1 MDDSDSPGLGV
12 GFAIDPE
19 GSFDVLRQLQA
30 AMDST
35 EGKIIAEA
43 ARIEA
48 ATGKMINLGGA
59 TAQVT
64 SFSNATTRD
73 MAIVARETARAEK
86 AGESLSRQLERQAAS
101 FGKTREEM
109 RAMKVEAAALAAE
122 QQGLTELAT
131 RLRAQEL
138 ALYEKEFAAARKAS
152 QAAEAAAEDKAVA
165 AAQAIAT
172 AEREATATR
181 EAAWA
186 YDMFQAKV
194 REGAKALRELEAA
207 ERAASLEA
215 EAKAAREAGFAYQM
229 FEARAR
235 AGAKA
240 LREVEAAQAAADRE
254 RASAINA
261 ADSYAAKLEAE
272 TAAIG
277 KNAAEL
283 RAMEVA
289 KRAADADGAGLGD
302 QAERIRAAGAAYA
315 QATAQAQALEAEQ
328 RRLADASRESAE
340 AARQAAA
347 AQAAQDAS
355 VLSLRSS
362 VDPLFGAQQRL
373 SRELEEAVRL
383 YRAGAIGQEEY
394 ERSSTILGQRLDEV
408 ARAQARQN
416 DGMDDVS
423 RQSKLSANDL
433 TNIAFQL
440 QDIIVSLQGGQKPL
454 TVLMQ
459 QGSQLGGIMMQ
470 TGASVGDMVKAILGL
485 AIVTTPT
492 AAAVAALTEAEAA
505 QAAAQIA
512 AATTGSAAAITTAEL
527 AVANEAATAAAARN
541 AVAQDTLALAEA
553 AVASGA
559 VADATALAAL
569 AAAQTA
575 AAATAAE
582 LAAAQGVV
590 VGAEAAAAGA
600 SQLATAAAAELATA
614 QAAAA
619 AASTAA
625 AASATAALAPWLIGL
640 AAVAAPLALVAGGI
654 KLLQNTAN
662 EGADMKKYA
671 ESLGLTAKE
680 IRNLDDVTVTFG
692 DTTKAVF
699 QVAGSAI
706 WGVIGPAVTKV
717 WDVMKEWT
725 AWVGSG
731 VKTAA
736 NFIIGYYVASFNAV
750 RKTWSA
756 FPAVMGDLFYSAV
769 NMSIGA
775 INWMVQSSVDALNGF
790 ISTANGVLE
799 KVGLKL
805 PTLSAPQIDKV
816 ENQYAG
822 VAKSLGKSL
831 QDEMIKAT
839 SVDYLGNM
847 ASAASNA
854 IVKQAQDNARARIKA
869 QATEKGYLDP
879 EKPKTDKHAES
890 LAREAEATEAQ
901 IRNLYALADAYKV
914 SGAAALIAE
923 ARVKAESAAIKK
935 RGDIEAMVERQIR
948 LAIAQRVA
956 DAAKNTLAAREQAS
970 AQEQVNAMVS
980 AGLIPAERA
989 ATMVRDQIADLPLLA
1004 ALQVAQQRGYAK
1016 EVEAAQQALDDQ
1028 RGARERLTA
1037 AERKGQ
1043 FNSDMA
1049 AGADQ
1054 LATLE
1059 KELSLIGATDAA
1071 RVHELATLKAQQ
1083 EAKAKLY
1090 DPADAAAY
1098 VARQVEIADAT
1109 ERNRQAQD
1117 SYNDSLTFAADQ
1129 WDIFANNISTA
1140 ARGMADAF
1148 GDVGQA
1154 IGDMA
1159 SIYAD
1164 YHATAERLE
1173 SERAARVRAA
1183 GDDQAAIERANAR
1196 YFAQTATSQ
1205 VGLYGD
1211 MSSAAKGFFK
1221 EGSDGYKALETA
1233 EKAFRAVEFALSV
1246 RAMAQDAIETASSI
1260 AKSGART
1267 ATKAVEAVVTAISS
1281 LPFPLN
1287 LAAGAATIAALA
1299 SIGVAIAGSF
1309 GGNKNTLEKAND
1321 GTGTV
1326 LGDVTAKSDSIKRS
1340 IDALKEVDTVML
1352 TYSRQ
1357 MAASLSSIE
1366 SQIGGFASLVLRT
1379 DNVNASDGVAEGF
1392 KSNAIGSV
1400 LSNIPVIG
1408 GLLGSLFGT
1417 KTTVIGS
1424 GLYGGA
1430 QTLEDILSGG
1440 YDASYY
1446 SDIKKKKK
1454 FFGLTTST
1462 KYSTQYSDAD
1472 AELENQF
1479 TLILRQFNDAILA
1492 AAGPLGASTD
1502 EISQKLNGFV
1512 VSIGKIDLQ
1521 GLTGDEIEEKLNAV
1535 FGAAADDMAKA
1546 AFPTIA
1552 QFQQVGEGLFET
1564 LVRVASTVE
1573 SVTASLG
1580 LLGSGAVGMSIDL
1593 KMSLADYF
1601 DSVSDF
1607 TSAVDSYFEAY
1618 YTKEEQATAQA
1629 AQFATVFDSLGL
1641 AMPDTLAGFRA
1652 LVEAQDLTTA
1662 AGQSTYAT
1670 LLQLAPAFADL
1681 QSALNGAKSAADI
1694 LSERSDL
1701 ERQLLELQGDTDAI
1715 RALDLAKLDASN
1727 RALQEQIWAVQDAQ
1741 EAADAAAQLKDA
1753 WTSVGDSILDE
1764 VNRIRGIT
1772 DGSATGSFA
1781 TLLGQFNA
1789 ATTAAKAGD
1798 QDAASSLPGLSQALL
1813 TAAEMN
1819 ATSRQELDR
1828 VKAQTAAALQSVYD
1842 VITAANGSSSTDASG
1857 ATSTSAVLAAASTA
1871 STASTASSAAN
1882 DDVAAAV
1889 ESLRQEVA
1897 QMRSDMNSGQAQI
1910 AANTGSMKKTL
1921 DNVTSASGG
1930 EAVSVAGVAA

>member
-64 SFSNATTRD
+64 SFSNATTRE

-86 AGESLSRQLERQAAS
+86 AGEALSRQLDRQTAS

-165 AAQAIAT
+165 AAQAIAS

-215 EAKAAREAGFAYQM
+215 EAKAAREAAFAYQM

-235 AGAKA
+235 EGAKA
-240 LREVEAAQAAADRE
+240 MREVEAAQAAADRE

-289 KRAADADGAGLGD
+289 RRAADADGAGLGD

-355 VLSLRSS
+355 ILSLRSS
-362 VDPLFGAQQRL
+362 VDPLYGAQQRL
-373 SRELEEAVRL
+373 SRELEDAVRL

-423 RQSKLSANDL
+423 RQSKLTANDL
-433 TNIAFQL
+433 TNIAFQI
-440 QDIIVSLQGGQKPL
+440 QDIIVSLQGGQRPL
-454 TVLMQ
+454 TVLIA

-492 AAAVAALTEAEAA
+492 AAAVAALTEAETALIASQSGAA
-505 QAAAQIA
+505 TSGARAAIAAAELTVAEEAAARAGTQDAAAQEMLARARLHA
-512 AATTGSAAAITTAEL
+512 AETAGI
-527 AVANEAATAAAARN
+527 
-541 AVAQDTLALAEA
+541 AEA
-553 AVASGA
+553 ANARL
-559 VADATALAAL
+559 AL
-569 AAAQTA
+569 AQTA
-575 AAATAAE
+575 AADATN
-582 LAAAQGVV
+582 
-590 VGAEAAAAGA
+590 
-600 SQLATAAAAELATA
+600 
-614 QAAAA
+614 
-619 AASTAA
+619 AA
-625 AASATAALAPWLIGL
+625 AASATRALAPWLVGL
-640 AAVAAPLALVAGGI
+640 AAVAVPLALVAGGI
-654 KLLQNTAN
+654 KLLQNAAN
-662 EGADMKKYA
+662 DGADMTKYA

-692 DTTKAVF
+692 DTAKAVF

-717 WDVMKEWT
+717 WEVMKEWA
-725 AWVGSG
+725 AWIGSG
-731 VKTAA
+731 AKTVV
-736 NFIIGYYVASFNAV
+736 NMLIGYYVGAFNV
-750 RKTWSA
+750 IRKTWST

-775 INWMVQSSVDALNGF
+775 INSMVQGAVNALNGF

-805 PTLSAPQIDKV
+805 PTLSAPQISEVK
-816 ENQYAG
+816 NQYAG
-822 VAKSLGKSL
+822 AGATFGKTL
-831 QDEMIKAT
+831 KDEMSKAMGT
-839 SVDYLGNM
+839 DYLGNM

-914 SGAAALIAE
+914 SGAAALVAE

-935 RGDIEAMVERQIR
+935 RGDIEAMVERQMR

-956 DAAKNTLAAREQAS
+956 DAAKNSLAAREQAA
-970 AQEQVNAMVS
+970 AQEQVNTMVS

-1016 EVEAAQQALDDQ
+1016 EVGAAQQALDDQ
-1028 RGARERLTA
+1028 RAAREALTA
-1037 AERKGQ
+1037 AERKAQ
-1043 FNSDMA
+1043 FNTDMA

-1059 KELSLIGATDAA
+1059 KELSQIGATDAA

-1090 DPADAAAY
+1090 DPAQTADY

-1109 ERNRQAQD
+1109 ERNQQAQD

-1129 WDIFANNISTA
+1129 WDIFAANVSTA

-1205 VGLYGD
+1205 IGLYGD

-1379 DNVNASDGVAEGF
+1379 DNVNASEGVAEGF
-1392 KSNAIGSV
+1392 KSSTIGSV

-1417 KTTVIGS
+1417 KTTVVGS
-1424 GLYGGA
+1424 GLYGSA

-1454 FFGLTTST
+1454 LFGITTST

-1472 AELENQF
+1472 SELENQF

-1512 VSIGKIDLQ
+1512 VNIGKIDLQ

-1580 LLGSGAVGMSIDL
+1580 LLGSGAIDMSIDL
-1593 KMSLADYF
+1593 KMALADQF

-1641 AMPDTLAGFRA
+1641 AMPDTLAAFRA

-1694 LSERSDL
+1694 ASERQDL
-1701 ERQLLELQGDTDAI
+1701 QRQLLELQGDTAAI

-1741 EAADAAAQLKDA
+1741 EAADAAAALKDA

-1813 TAAEMN
+1813 TAAELN

-1882 DDVAAAV
+1882 DDVAAEIKA
-1889 ESLRQEVA
+1889 LREELA
-1897 QMRSDMNSGQAQI
+1897 QLRSDNNAGHAAT
-1910 AANTGSMKKTL
+1910 AANTGSMKRTL
-1921 DNVTSASGG
+1921 DNVTAASGG
-1930 EAVSVAGVAA
+1930 EAVSVAGAAA